1 MENENLIEKC
11 LKGFF
16 KAIANEINI
25 AKKKKDDVIKKRFE
39 SFFTFLVYEKEDP
52 LKIIEKFKINYYIE
66 YQDVM
71 YYTLSILR

>member
-1 MENENLIEKC
+1 MENEKLIEKC

-16 KAIANEINI
+16 KAISSEINV
-25 AKKKKDDVIKKRFE
+25 AKKKKEDVIKKRFE
-39 SFFTFLVYEKEDP
+39 SFFIFLVYEKEDP

-66 YQDVM
+66 YQDVL